1 MGDSLI
7 LYRVINDDEYDELFK
22 GIHREGIVNKYKI
35 SSKNNNTF
43 NYSENINYMHFFK
56 FAEHARERMSSFGN
70 RLIMCDIPDNLIEQ
84 FGYGVYKHY
93 DKENISVLIP
103 EYIINRD
110 NFRTAYIVKDRPKKR
125 ECIQYVNGVNKFT
138 IYNQLLDSLYNEYAG
153 HSDFNKSAFT
163 NYALMFLIGN
173 NIDNLIDGYLDS
185 NDFKKMKIKER
196 NSSEK

>member
-22 GIHREGIVNKYKI
+22 GIHREWIVNKYKI

-103 EYIINRD
+103 EY
-110 NFRTAYIVKDRPKKR
+110 
-125 ECIQYVNGVNKFT
+125 
-138 IYNQLLDSLYNEYAG
+138 
-153 HSDFNKSAFT
+153 FT
-163 NYALMFLIGN
+163 NQIKIYLMILLFAIIHELGHLLIG
-173 NIDNLIDGYLDS
+173 IILELRI
-185 NDFKKMKIKER
+185 
-196 NSSEK
+196 